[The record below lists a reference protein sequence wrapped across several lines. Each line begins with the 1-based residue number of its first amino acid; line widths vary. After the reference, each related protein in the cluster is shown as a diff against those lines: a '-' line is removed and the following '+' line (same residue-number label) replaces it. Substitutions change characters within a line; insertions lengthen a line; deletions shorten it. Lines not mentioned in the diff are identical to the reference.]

1 VQVRDG
7 ADQLLTTPGSLGVL
21 DRAVDRL
28 LATGGADPLTGTLV
42 LAPAGTRCCGT
53 ASAPTTRRSPRT
65 CWTPP
70 PPAARWRPSPL
81 QQRAWSCWCW
91 TAAAP
96 PATCWR
102 PTRSRRPPSSTCSSA
117 AGRRARRPAG
127 PASVALGE
135 VGIGN
140 TTVAAALCAA
150 ALDLP
155 AEQVVGLGAGADA
168 AVLEAKRRVV
178 DGALQRARQ
187 AHGDGLADPRVLLG
201 ALGGPELVL
210 LTGVV
215 LGAVEAGAVVVLD
228 GLATGVS
235 ALLAVRLE
243 PAVAAYLVA
252 GQRSRE
258 QSHAAVLGELGLE
271 PLLDLRLRAGEGVGG
286 PCGAAAAPAR
296 AAHRTARP
304 AVG

>member
-1 VQVRDG
+1 V
-7 ADQLLTTPGSLGVL
+7 
-21 DRAVDRL
+21 
-28 LATGGADPLTGTLV
+28 
-42 LAPAGTRCCGT
+42 
-53 ASAPTTRRSPRT
+53 
-65 CWTPP
+65 
-70 PPAARWRPSPL
+70 
-81 QQRAWSCWCW
+81 
-91 TAAAP
+91 
-96 PATCWR
+96 
-102 PTRSRRPPSSTCSSA
+102 
-117 AGRRARRPAG
+117 
-127 PASVALGE
+127 VALGE

-187 AHGDGLADPRVLLG
+187 AHGDALADPRVLLG

-271 PLLDLRLRAGEGVGG
+271 PLLDLRLRAGEGVG
-286 PCGAAAAPAR
+286 AALAVQLLAAGLELR
-296 AAHRTARP
+296 TGTARTRP
-304 AVG
+304 LG